1 MARARLSLRTRTG
14 TTTRISTRISTGTN
28 ARTQAG
34 VFAQPRLPL
43 RRDTERRRIAYAQN
57 FLRSPRVAGE
67 VLDRAGIGPDDL
79 VYEIGP
85 GTGIITEQLAQ
96 RCRQVVAVEKDPR
109 LAQRLRRRFA
119 RCPGVTVFEGD
130 FLEFPLPLT
139 PYKVF
144 ANVPFN
150 VTTAIITRLTAA
162 PETPEDAYL
171 AVQREAAG
179 RVLGRPYTPAESLYG
194 VLLKPWFEPSVVYT
208 FRRADF
214 VPEPG
219 IDVVMLRLRKR
230 GPPLLAAGE
239 AQRFRD
245 LVTYCFTAWRPT
257 VGRALAAVLTTA
269 RLAALGR
276 TAGTSLEL
284 KPAGVPFEQWL
295 ALYRAFADLADPRAW
310 AGIAGAEARLREQQA
325 GLQKVHRSRSG

>member
-1 MARARLSLRTRTG
+1 MARARRSFAARTSPHAG
-14 TTTRISTRISTGTN
+14 TNTGTN
-28 ARTQAG
+28 TGAQSRSRD
-34 VFAQPRLPL
+34 QPRAPLP
-43 RRDTERRRIAYAQN
+43 RGAMRQRIAYAQN
-57 FLRSPRVAGE
+57 FLRSPRVADE
-67 VLDRAGIGPDDL
+67 VLDRAGIGADDL

-85 GTGIITEQLAQ
+85 GTGIITERLAK
-96 RCRQVVAVEKDPR
+96 RCRQVVAVEKDQR
-109 LAQRLRRRFA
+109 LAQRLRTRFA

-130 FLEFPLPLT
+130 FLDFPLPLT

-150 VTTAIITRLTAA
+150 VTAAIVTRLTSAREA
-162 PETPEDAYL
+162 PDDAYL
-171 AVQREAAG
+171 AVQREAAA
-179 RVLGRPYTPAESLYG
+179 RVLGRPAAPAESLYG
-194 VLLKPWFEPSVVYT
+194 VLLKPWFEPSVIYT

-219 IDVVMLRLRKR
+219 VEVVMLRLRKR

-257 VGRALAAVLTTA
+257 VGHALASVLNPA
-269 RLAALGR
+269 QLAALGR
-276 TAGTSLEL
+276 AAGVALKM
-284 KPAGVPFEQWL
+284 KPADVPFEQWL
-295 ALYRAFADLADPRAW
+295 VLFRALAAVGGERAW

-325 GLQKVHRSRSG
+325 GLQKLHRTRR